1 MKIRN
6 TRDVSIHEVQCY
18 LTNGVYVHPELYYR
32 FLVELQ
38 QMEYA
43 KKLSLL
49 PHTRMQLYSRRVS
62 KSIARKLAA

>member
-18 LTNGVYVHPELYYR
+18 LTNGAYVHPELYYA

-38 QMEYA
+38 KMEYA

-49 PHTRMQLYSRRVS
+49 PQTRMQLYSRRVA
-62 KSIARKLAA
+62 KSIASKLAA